1 MNPRKLNP
9 WTQENQLGIGDCAP
23 QAIDNTRFMVNVA
36 RILARPKEL
45 KGPYE
50 ACIAIYGSKT
60 DAEQVVVSIVDM
72 QRRLVID
79 HRTWLISEYG
89 DEVSRSVE
97 AAMIALTD
105 DMMNYCERSRV
116 GRVFLIDKPFPLQA
130 LEKRCPHCG
139 ERRVRVPWQE

>member
-1 MNPRKLNP
+1 MNRRKLNP

-23 QAIDNTRFMVNVA
+23 QAIDNTRFMANVA
-36 RILARPKEL
+36 RILARPREL

-139 ERRVRVPWQE
+139 ERRVKVPWQE